1 MKRHQLKRLIYS
13 ADSGFSLLHIEIIKM
28 TGDGW
33 LLDGPVRRYSLAF
46 WRLHLRGLGT
56 KSLSSSLEFTIE
68 WQLVPRGEGGVKL
81 NRPLSLIR
89 NFKKETSHF
98 KYELEI

>member
-1 MKRHQLKRLIYS
+1 M
-13 ADSGFSLLHIEIIKM
+13 LLLIKM

-33 LLDGPVRRYSLAF
+33 PRPSLQLSLLALAF
-46 WRLHLRGLGT
+46 ARIRNQIA
-56 KSLSSSLEFTIE
+56 LSSSLEFTIE